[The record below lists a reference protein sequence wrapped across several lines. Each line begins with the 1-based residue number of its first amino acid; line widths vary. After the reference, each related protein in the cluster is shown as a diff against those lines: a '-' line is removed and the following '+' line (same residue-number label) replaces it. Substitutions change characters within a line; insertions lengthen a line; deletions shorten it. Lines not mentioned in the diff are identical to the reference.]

1 MQPDSFIKRWR
12 STTWVM
18 TKDKWGR
25 AWYRFRRNP
34 ISIIGAIMVLFFLF
48 MAILAP
54 FAAPYPEHWG
64 SYTNMRNAFQPPSAD
79 HWFGTNTLGGDLF
92 SRILFASRM
101 SFMLAVVVLG
111 VSMPV
116 GIVLGLVSGYLGVKT
131 EIIIMRITDIFLAIP
146 ALVMALAI
154 TAAFTPTIERAMLAV
169 AAVWW
174 TWPCRLVNSIAR
186 SVKNESF
193 VQSSKLLGAS
203 HLRIMFKDILP
214 NCASPIIVK
223 ITLDAGFVILVGAGL
238 SFLGLGAQPPAEDLG
253 TMISIGSKYL
263 PERWWMTV
271 YPSVWLF
278 FIILGFN
285 LLGDGLRDALAV
297 EEGV

>member
-1 MQPDSFIKRWR
+1 MQNKFRQWKE
-12 STTWVM
+12 TNWVM
-18 TKDKWGR
+18 IKDSWGR
-25 AWYRFRRNP
+25 AWYRFKQNP
-34 ISIIGAIMVLFFLF
+34 ISIIGAIMVLFFLI
-48 MAILAP
+48 MAIFAP
-54 FAAPYPEHWG
+54 LLTPYPHHWG
-64 SYTNMRNAFQPPSAD
+64 AFTNMRNAFQPPSSE
-79 HWFGTNTLGGDLF
+79 HWFGTNTLGGDVF
-92 SRILFASRM
+92 TRIAFGSRI
-101 SFMLAVVVLG
+101 SFLLAVVVLG
-111 VSMPV
+111 IGMPV
-116 GIVLGLVSGYLGVKT
+116 GIILGLISGYVGGKT

-174 TWPCRLVNSIAR
+174 TWPCRLVNSIVR
-186 SVKNESF
+186 SVKTETF

-223 ITLDAGFVILVGAGL
+223 ITLDAGFVILIGAGL

-253 TMISIGSKYL
+253 TMIATGSKYL

-271 YPSVWLF
+271 FPSGWLF